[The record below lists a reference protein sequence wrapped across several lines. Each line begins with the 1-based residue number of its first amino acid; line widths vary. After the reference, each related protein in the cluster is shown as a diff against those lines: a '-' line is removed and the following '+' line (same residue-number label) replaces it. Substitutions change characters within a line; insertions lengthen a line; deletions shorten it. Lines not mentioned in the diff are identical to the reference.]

1 MKSSL
6 SHGRTKHLSWPWLSN
21 MKTAAQQSQLQQFV
35 EELCGA
41 SIRAATSAAGFRFRG
56 REAVIDERSA
66 GIRAPHLYP
75 QLDSDTFRSFRGA
88 ADGITQRI
96 KHSDSALHRSLMPS
110 TETGKLLFE
119 LLEQLRVESLVD
131 RDKYPG
137 CAANLDYRY
146 KAWCAQFCDS
156 GLTESHV
163 GLLVYTIAQV
173 AWSRLSGQ
181 PVNEAT
187 EGLIEPQRMMLAP
200 HIGGYLAGMRRARED
215 QHAYAQN
222 ALGIVAVINEL
233 TEALS
238 KADKT
243 PQDDGDDTLTSGSMT
258 LFPETDDQ
266 GLLPGLRS
274 HAHSASFEMLQ
285 TQLSDYKIYSNARD
299 RVIEATKLVLPHQ
312 RESLREQLDETIRGQ
327 RVNIPRLARQLRALL
342 SASEHNHWAD
352 AQEEGYLDSAQINRI
367 VTAPSYRAVFK
378 QEHAKPHSDCVVSF
392 LIDNSGSM
400 KEHIQPIAAF
410 IEVLCRA
417 LALADIKSEVLGF
430 TTRSWQG
437 GASFK
442 AWRRAGGTPNPGRLA
457 ELEHIIYKDADTD
470 IRRARSALAAMLK
483 PSIFKESVNGEAL
496 LWATERLMA
505 RPEKRRILI
514 VLSDGCPME
523 TATVQ
528 NNPDDFLDTHLAMV
542 AALLEKHPNI
552 ALFGLG
558 FGLDLSRYYR
568 HSLALDLPHP
578 LENSVFNE
586 FLRLLAT
593 QR

>member
-1 MKSSL
+1 
-6 SHGRTKHLSWPWLSN
+6 

-35 EELCGA
+35 EELCGGF
-41 SIRAATSAAGFRFRG
+41 IRAATSATGFRFRG

-75 QLDSDTFRSFRGA
+75 QLDSDTFSSFRGA
-88 ADGITQRI
+88 ADGIAQRI
-96 KHSDSALHRSLMPS
+96 KHSDSALHRSLMPG

-137 CAANLDYRY
+137 CATNLDYRY

-200 HIGGYLAGMRRARED
+200 HIGGYLAGMRRSRED
-215 QHAYAQN
+215 QQAYAQN
-222 ALGIVAVINEL
+222 ALGIITVIDEL
-233 TEALS
+233 TETLS

-243 PQDDGDDTLTSGSMT
+243 PQDDGDDTLASGSMT
-258 LFPETDDQ
+258 LFPETNEQ
-266 GLLPGLRS
+266 GLLPSLRS
-274 HAHSASFEMLQ
+274 HAHNASFEMLQ
-285 TQLSDYKIYSNARD
+285 AQLSDYKIYSSARD

-312 RESLREQLDETIRGQ
+312 RERLREQLDETIRGQ
-327 RVNIPRLARQLRALL
+327 RVNIPRLARQLRAILN
-342 SASEHNHWAD
+342 ASEQNYWAD
-352 AQEEGYLDSAQINRI
+352 AQEEGYLDAAQINRI

-442 AWRRAGGTPNPGRLA
+442 TWRRAGGIPNPGRLA

-496 LWATERLMA
+496 LWATERLMV

-542 AALLEKHPNI
+542 ATLLEKHPNI
-552 ALFGLG
+552 SLFGLG